1 MTSAP
6 SSARPRRSRFSWL
19 LATLFGIGF
28 LKPGPGTWASAATVA
43 LWWLPARHASIADL
57 WLYTA
62 LAAAVVTILG
72 VPVCTVVAEESGI
85 ADPSF
90 AVIDE
95 VAGQLIALAA
105 VPRQWQYVLGS
116 FILFRGFDIF
126 KPPPLRK
133 LERIPGGGGIMLDDV
148 GAGIYAFIVM
158 QTVAYFH
165 LLR

>member
-6 SSARPRRSRFSWL
+6 SSARPQRSRFSWL
-19 LATLFGIGF
+19 LATFFGIGF
-28 LKPGPGTWASAATVA
+28 LKPGPGTWASAVTVT
-43 LWWLPARHASIADL
+43 LWWLAARQATPTAL

-62 LAAAVVTILG
+62 LAAAIVTIIG

-85 ADPSF
+85 TDPSF

-105 VPRQWQYVLGS
+105 VPVQWQYVLGS

-126 KPPPLRK
+126 KPPPLRR
-133 LERIPGGGGIMLDDV
+133 LEKIPGGGGIMLDDV

-158 QTVAYFH
+158 QTIVYFH